1 MKNWYA
7 GCTTLDA
14 LKERYKTLAKT
25 YHPDINPDAGDEIMQ
40 QINAQYDEMV
50 KRLSRVAADG
60 RTEATEQEARN
71 AATMAQAY
79 RDVIAQI
86 IHLAGLNIE
95 LCGAWLWISGE
106 TYANREALKTAGC
119 CYASKKKM
127 WYWRPDEAACHRSRR
142 NTTMTDIRIKYG
154 SERIKSGG
162 YRPALAQ

>member
-14 LKERYKTLAKT
+14 LKERYKTLAKA

-40 QINAQYDEMV
+40 QINAQYDDMV

-106 TYANREALKTAGC
+106 TYANREALKAAGC
-119 CYASKKKM
+119 CYAGNKKA
-127 WYWRPDEAACHRSRR
+127 WYWRPDEAACRRSRR
-142 NTTMTDIRIKYG
+142 NTTMIDIRIKYG
-154 SERIKSGG
+154 SERIKPGG

>member
-14 LKERYKTLAKT
+14 LKDRYKTLAKT

-60 RTEATEQEARN
+60 RTEATEQEARD

-79 RDVIAQI
+79 REVIARI
-86 IHLAGLNIE
+86 IHLAGLEIE

-106 TYANREALKTAGC
+106 TYANREVLKAAGC
-119 CYASKKKM
+119 RYASKKKM

-142 NTTMTDIRIKYG
+142 GATMADIRTKYG
-154 SERIKSGG
+154 SDRIKSGG
-162 YRPALAQ
+162 FRPALAQ